1 MARWD
6 RASESRRRFGGGACE
21 KPWPRRAAEVR
32 HTVLARL
39 FRSNPAKAAG
49 RNLYEAVTLQAR
61 QPAFYADLGA
71 PDTVEGRFELYN
83 LHVVLLL
90 RRLRGE
96 GPLASETSQE
106 LFDTYV
112 SSLDDTLREMGV
124 SDVSVG
130 KKMRKLGE
138 AIYGRV
144 RNFDAAVD
152 ADPTENLDAL
162 LTRTV
167 YAGQET
173 PHVAALSA
181 YVRRAMDT
189 LAAQPVDVVL
199 EGRPAWPSIAA

>member
-1 MARWD
+1 M
-6 RASESRRRFGGGACE
+6 
-21 KPWPRRAAEVR
+21 
-32 HTVLARL
+32 LARL

-49 RNLYEAVTLQAR
+49 RNLYDAVTKQAR

-83 LHVVLLL
+83 LHIVLLL

-96 GPLASETSQE
+96 GPMAGETSQE

-124 SDVSVG
+124 GDISVG

-144 RNFDAAVD
+144 KNFDSAVD
-152 ADPTENLDAL
+152 PEGGEDLSVL

-167 YAGQET
+167 YAGQASDGMAELET
-173 PHVAALSA
+173 
-181 YVRRAMDT
+181 YVRNAMDA
-189 LAAQPVDVVL
+189 LAAQPLDEIL
-199 EGRPAWPSIAA
+199 EGRPAWPPIRA

>member
-6 RASESRRRFGGGACE
+6 GATESHPVSGGGAFE
-21 KPWPRRAAEVR
+21 NPWPRRAAEVR
-32 HTVLARL
+32 QPVLARL

-49 RNLYEAVTLQAR
+49 RNLYDAVTHQAR
-61 QPAFYADLGA
+61 QPAFYAQLGA

-96 GPLASETSQE
+96 GPMASETSQE

-124 SDVSVG
+124 GDISVG

-144 RNFDAAVD
+144 RNFDASVGPD
-152 ADPTENLDAL
+152 ATEDLEAL

-167 YAGQET
+167 YAGKEN
-173 PHVAALSA
+173 VNAASLAA

-189 LAAQPVDVVL
+189 LAAQPLDAVL
-199 EGRPAWPSIAA
+199 EGRPDWPPIAA

>member
-1 MARWD
+1 M
-6 RASESRRRFGGGACE
+6 
-21 KPWPRRAAEVR
+21 
-32 HTVLARL
+32 LARL

-49 RNLYEAVTLQAR
+49 RSLYDAVTHQAR
-61 QPAFYADLGA
+61 QPAFYAELGA

-83 LHVVLLL
+83 LHVILLL

-96 GPLASETSQE
+96 GPMASETSQE

-124 SDVSVG
+124 GDISVG

-144 RNFDAAVD
+144 KNFDSATSPHA
-152 ADPTENLDAL
+152 TESLDAL

-167 YAGQET
+167 YAGKENAS
-173 PHVAALSA
+173 VDVLAA
-181 YVRRAMDT
+181 YVRRAMDA
-189 LAAQPVDVVL
+189 LASQPLDAVL
-199 EGRPAWPSIAA
+199 EGRPAWPPIAA